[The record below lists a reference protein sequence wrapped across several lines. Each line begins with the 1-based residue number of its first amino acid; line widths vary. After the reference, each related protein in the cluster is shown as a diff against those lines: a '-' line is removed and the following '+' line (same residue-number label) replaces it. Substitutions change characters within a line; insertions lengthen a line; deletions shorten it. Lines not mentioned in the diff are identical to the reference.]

1 MLHTFLNRVRAA
13 PREGLIDVLKSAWA
27 EWGNGKLTDEE
38 ATEVESAVHD
48 RQRPGARRLVVGRRG
63 PSRRTPEQRA
73 SALARRRLL
82 AASGAMPPEIAAR
95 FSPAEQ
101 ATLMVLAVEFARRGD
116 CRMSL
121 GELSARAGCSIRSA
135 QNGIRKAE
143 RMGLLSVEA
152 RELGRRRNDTNILR
166 IVDRAWLRWLDPWRD
181 GAWVQTDA
189 RQDQTHIPRR
199 RSTRLSPW
207 IPEAATMVNR
217 GQEAR
222 SWERRGR
229 G

>member
-1 MLHTFLNRVRAA
+1 MLHDFLKRVCSA
-13 PREGLIDVLKSAWA
+13 PREELTRV
-27 EWGNGKLTDEE
+27 LTD
-38 ATEVESAVHD
+38 AWSESADGNLTDDEANQIEHAVRM
-48 RQRPGARRLVVGRRG
+48 RQQPGSRRLVVGRRG

-82 AASGAMPPEIAAR
+82 AASGAMPPDIAAR

-189 RQDQTHIPRR
+189 RQDQIHIPRR

-207 IPEAATMVNR
+207 IPEAATMASR
-217 GQEAR
+217 EQEAR